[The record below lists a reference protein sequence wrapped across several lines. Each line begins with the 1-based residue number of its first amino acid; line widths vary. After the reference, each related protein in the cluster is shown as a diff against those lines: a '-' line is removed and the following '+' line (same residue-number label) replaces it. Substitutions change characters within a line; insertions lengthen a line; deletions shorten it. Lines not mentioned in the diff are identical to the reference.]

1 MQDSTPEN
9 TKVSEKL
16 AGIMRKSLK
25 TDRWDPIKETDP
37 ADFTNDKLVA
47 RWKAE
52 CDKWKAVRTLMH

>member
-1 MQDSTPEN
+1 M
-9 TKVSEKL
+9 K
-16 AGIMRKSLK
+16 KSLK

-52 CDKWKAVRTLMH
+52 CDKWKAVRNQGTLTDFMCRKKAIRKFWER